1 MSSKKQTA
9 VEYYDK
15 IVSDIFQEFVRDEIT
30 KTELIVKIHNAFYP
44 ALKLEKEQ
52 IIAAYRDGRTDQ
64 QTRVPKFYNRS
75 SAIYYTSTY
84 E

>member
-9 VEYYDK
+9 VEWLALY
-15 IVSDIFQEFVRDEIT
+15 INGITTLNCDEVIEQA
-30 KTELIVKIHNAFYP
+30 KAM
-44 ALKLEKEQ
+44 EKEQ
-52 IIAAYRDGRTDQ
+52 IIVAYRDGRTDQ
-64 QTRVPKFYNRS
+64 STRVPKFYNRS

>member
-9 VEYYDK
+9 VEWLEEQRK
-15 IVSDIFQEFVRDEIT
+15 WSVIT
-30 KTELIVKIHNAFYP
+30 NEHIEQAKAM
-44 ALKLEKEQ
+44 EKEQ
-52 IIAAYRDGRTDQ
+52 IIEAYREGRTDQ

-84 E
+84 GQ

>member
-9 VEYYDK
+9 VEWLVEQIEGNILWNDK
-15 IVSDIFQEFVRDEIT
+15 AREM
-30 KTELIVKIHNAFYP
+30 LIQAKA
-44 ALKLEKEQ
+44 LEKNQ
-52 IIAAYRDGRTDQ
+52 IIEAYRDGRTDQ